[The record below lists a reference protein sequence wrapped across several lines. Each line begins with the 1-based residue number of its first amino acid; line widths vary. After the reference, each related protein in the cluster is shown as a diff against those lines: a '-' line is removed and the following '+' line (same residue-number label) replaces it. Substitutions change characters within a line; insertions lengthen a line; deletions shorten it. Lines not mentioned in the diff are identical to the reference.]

1 MVGQSP
7 ICSPAGHI
15 DCTSTHFSHYTVLP
29 EETLVFA
36 TSIEWLSIS
45 LHGVADSNDTNMIH
59 VPWNLFP
66 FFLAL
71 REGNVGLALQNTNL
85 ECTLDTLN
93 NLFYNNSCF
102 PSRIVQVQ
110 SFCKIST
117 FCYWL
122 LVFLSTSSKCS
133 LRQPNPGQRL
143 WRLAWFGPFPHWVA
157 PLCKKKTWLQ
167 ACRRRMIAHISWRKN
182 GVLKHE
188 KFLTRDLS
196 AVCGILSAFG
206 RGFFSHMFL

>member
-1 MVGQSP
+1 MVFQTAITPTWYMYHG
-7 ICSPAGHI
+7 I
-15 DCTSTHFSHYTVLP
+15 Y
-29 EETLVFA
+29 
-36 TSIEWLSIS
+36 S
-45 LHGVADSNDTNMIH
+45 L
-59 VPWNLFP
+59 
-66 FFLAL
+66 FFLPWEKVML
-71 REGNVGLALQNTNL
+71 DLLCRTHTDIV

-93 NLFYNNSCF
+93 NWLYNNSCF
-102 PSRIVQVQ
+102 PSKIVQVQ

-157 PLCKKKTWLQ
+157 PLCKKKPGYRPAEEEWLL
-167 ACRRRMIAHISWRKN
+167 MFPEGKN

-196 AVCGILSAFG
+196 PVCGTLSAFG

>member
-1 MVGQSP
+1 M
-7 ICSPAGHI
+7 
-15 DCTSTHFSHYTVLP
+15 STHFSHYTVLP

-59 VPWNLFP
+59 VPWNLFL

-93 NLFYNNSCF
+93 NWFYNNSCF
-102 PSRIVQVQ
+102 PSKIVQIQ

-157 PLCKKKTWLQ
+157 PLCKKKPGYRPAEEEWLLIFPEGK
-167 ACRRRMIAHISWRKN
+167 MVYWNMKS
-182 GVLKHE
+182 
-188 KFLTRDLS
+188 F
-196 AVCGILSAFG
+196 
-206 RGFFSHMFL
+206 

>member
-1 MVGQSP
+1 MQPPSSGCQLAYMVLQT
-7 ICSPAGHI
+7 A
-15 DCTSTHFSHYTVLP
+15 
-29 EETLVFA
+29 
-36 TSIEWLSIS
+36 
-45 LHGVADSNDTNMIH
+45 NDTNMIH

-93 NLFYNNSCF
+93 NRFYNNSCF
-102 PSRIVQVQ
+102 PSKIVQVQ

-117 FCYWL
+117 FCCWF

-143 WRLAWFGPFPHWVA
+143 WRLAWFGPFPHWLHLSV
-157 PLCKKKTWLQ
+157 KKNLATGLQ
-167 ACRRRMIAHISWRKN
+167 KKN
-182 GVLKHE
+182 GCLYFLKE
-188 KFLTRDLS
+188 KM
-196 AVCGILSAFG
+196 VY
-206 RGFFSHMFL
+206 

>member
-1 MVGQSP
+1 M
-7 ICSPAGHI
+7 
-15 DCTSTHFSHYTVLP
+15 
-29 EETLVFA
+29 
-36 TSIEWLSIS
+36 EWLSIS
-45 LHGVADSNDTNMIH
+45 LNGVADSNDTNMIH

-93 NLFYNNSCF
+93 NWFDNKSCF
-102 PSRIVQVQ
+102 PSKIVQVQ

-143 WRLAWFGPFPHWVA
+143 RPLAWFGLVHFLTGLHLSV
-157 PLCKKKTWLQ
+157 KKKPGYRPAEEEWLL
-167 ACRRRMIAHISWRKN
+167 IFPEGKN
-182 GVLKHE
+182 SVLKHLT
-188 KFLTRDLS
+188 FLTRDLS
-196 AVCGILSAFG
+196 PVCGTLSPFG
-206 RGFFSHMFL
+206 RVFFSHMFLYWSGFKFGF